1 MQKDHADLNTLRA
14 SRTHQENTL
23 SYSRRQELGLAVVEQ
38 YSIKQMSVSFQSRA
52 RLGLENRDCNSPPPL
67 ASPRQPRFPR
77 VIGGEGNF
85 SLILIL
91 PLSSFLLRI
100 S

>member
-38 YSIKQMSVSFQSRA
+38 YSIKQMSVSFQSHA
-52 RLGLENRDCNSPPPL
+52 MSGAGESGQQSPPPPHRCL
-67 ASPRQPRFPR
+67 PQTAWIPQGNW
-77 VIGGEGNF
+77 GGGRAT
-85 SLILIL
+85 
-91 PLSSFLLRI
+91 FL
-100 S
+100 